1 VRNLVDNA
9 ARHAASHV
17 RLSLAELDGTVSFTV
32 EDDGPGIPA
41 AERDRVFERF
51 VRLDDARART
61 DADGSGL
68 GLAIV
73 AELVAAHDG
82 TVAMTTST
90 LGGTRVE
97 VTLPALA

>member
-1 VRNLVDNA
+1 MSAPVD
-9 ARHAASHV
+9 
-17 RLSLAELDGTVSFTV
+17 TP
-32 EDDGPGIPA
+32 DGP
-41 AERDRVFERF
+41 
-51 VRLDDARART
+51 RT
-61 DADGSGL
+61 VIVASTL

-82 TVAMTTST
+82 TVAMTTTT